1 MVSEAFWPRRNT
13 GVLGPPATV
22 IWCGVSS
29 VLKKVSALPAIALIF
44 AGMKAK
50 EAMLTSPFDAAP
62 PLALAFTSAWPS
74 FGNEPFSLA
83 SEMTK
88 SCLACGRW
96 QVKHALLLALA
107 LAFGRPSGVNTAYSQ
122 SPLRGQSAG

>member
-1 MVSEAFWPRRNT
+1 MVSAAFCPRRKIS
-13 GVLGPPATV
+13 VLGPPATV

-29 VLKKVSALPAIALIF
+29 LLKNVRALPAMALIF
-44 AGMKAK
+44 AGRKAN
-50 EAMLTSPFDAAP
+50 EAMFTSPAASAFL
-62 PLALAFTSAWPS
+62 PLTRVCAPGKVL
-74 FGNEPFSLA
+74 FSLA
-83 SEMTK
+83 SEITK

-107 LAFGRPSGVNTAYSQ
+107 FALGWPSAVNTAYSH

>member
-13 GVLGPPATV
+13 SVRGPPATV
-22 IWCGVSS
+22 SWCGVSS
-29 VLKKVSALPAIALIF
+29 LLKKVSALPAIALIF
-44 AGMKAK
+44 AGRKAN
-50 EAMLTSPFDAAP
+50 EAMLTSPLAP
-62 PLALAFTSAWPS
+62 FTSDCLAAFS
-74 FGNEPFSLA
+74 LGKVLFSLA

-96 QVKHALLLALA
+96 QVKQPLLLALP
-107 LAFGRPSGVNTAYSQ
+107 LGLGLPSAVKTAYSH